1 VYHGP
6 ARLGYV
12 DVLRR
17 MGGRVDITPDGTGTA
32 TITATAGPLRG
43 TRVAAAEIPSLD
55 EVPALA
61 VAAACAEGDTV
72 FFDVGELRVKEVD
85 RLAAVLAMVRAFGA
99 SAAVEG
105 DTLTVTG
112 VGPARLHGARVDSG
126 GDHRMGMASA
136 VAGLAAGPGE
146 RTIVT
151 GFVAV
156 ATSYPGFAT
165 DLASLVGGDPAA
177 APGALVVAVDGPAG
191 AGKSTVSRAIALRLG
206 VDRLDTGAMYR
217 AVAAAALQR
226 GISPDDAEAV
236 AALAEAA
243 DIEVADSVTIDGSD
257 VTDVIRSAEVGRAVS
272 IVAAN
277 PAVRTQLVRRQRAWA
292 DGHGGGVVEG
302 RDIGS
307 VVFPEATLKVYLD
320 AAPEER
326 ARRRHDESAA
336 GVARRD
342 RIDSTRAASPLVV
355 APDAHHIDTTVQTV
369 QDVVEEVM
377 SWL

>member
-1 VYHGP
+1 
-6 ARLGYV
+6 
-12 DVLRR
+12 
-17 MGGRVDITPDGTGTA
+17 
-32 TITATAGPLRG
+32 
-43 TRVAAAEIPSLD
+43 
-55 EVPALA
+55 
-61 VAAACAEGDTV
+61 
-72 FFDVGELRVKEVD
+72 
-85 RLAAVLAMVRAFGA
+85 
-99 SAAVEG
+99 
-105 DTLTVTG
+105 
-112 VGPARLHGARVDSG
+112 
-126 GDHRMGMASA
+126 ASA